1 MLNKWGTQVRI
12 TIFFALAIF
21 FQGQHSNHIKVNF
34 GQFCSIAMS
43 PFPMFSGF
51 MRKSMWNYRPPL
63 CPMFWRGLVA
73 TSRAITKTTNSSTQT
88 WTSWPITTIRQTKLS
103 SAFGPCP
110 STPRSLYWVVF
121 VFVFALSWPFPFS
134 FFFSLPVYFWSH
146 YLGYREVLFMSF
158 SLSLSSSLI
167 LSSPFPLSLS

>member
-1 MLNKWGTQVRI
+1 MCARQMRNSGSHNYFLSRWW
-12 TIFFALAIF
+12 F
-21 FQGQHSNHIKVNF
+21 FQGAIFEPNKVNF

-63 CPMFWRGLVA
+63 CPMCWRGPVA

-88 WTSWPITTIRQTKLS
+88 WTSWPITTIQRTKLS

-121 VFVFALSWPFPFS
+121 VFVFALALALSI
-134 FFFSLPVYFWSH
+134 LI
-146 YLGYREVLFMSF
+146 LLFMTSVF
-158 SLSLSSSLI
+158 LI
-167 LSSPFPLSLS
+167 PLPRL